1 MATNVSQ
8 RRIRETIVDLIKSN
22 PRKLPAFIESLN
34 PGELSP
40 ADYRW
45 LDAVI
50 EAHAEIF
57 RKHYNRKERTHRDS
71 GS

>member
-1 MATNVSQ
+1 MATNLSQ
-8 RRIRETIVDLIKSN
+8 RLVREIIVDLSKSN
-22 PRKLPAFIESLN
+22 PRRLPAFIESLE

-40 ADYRW
+40 ADYQW
-45 LDAVI
+45 LDTVI
-50 EAHAEIF
+50 QLHAEIF